1 MTKHTPASGRTRGEG
16 RAVCRVSLA
25 GSGDRYRAPT
35 YPWGALPVTQCGR
48 WVGEV
53 AMVTLQPGSLPSGS
67 ALPLVS

>member
-1 MTKHTPASGRTRGEG
+1 M
-16 RAVCRVSLA
+16 CRVSLA
-25 GSGDRYRAPT
+25 GSGDRYSAPT